1 MWSPDARS
9 SHRLLGALYM
19 KTKSEKGLMK
29 IGIVGHSSD
38 KIDEELG
45 SKLLDQMISKVAS
58 VNTISADIEI
68 VTGLTNIGVPKLAY
82 KIADKRNY
90 LKVGISAQQAYEV
103 KCGVYPVDKEIIVGQ
118 KFGDE
123 STAFIDY
130 IDYLVRVGGGNQ
142 SANEVK
148 LFKSKCALL
157 NWDIKERL
165 QEQEFK
171 LGS

>member
-1 MWSPDARS
+1 MSTG
-9 SHRLLGALYM
+9 LFI
-19 KTKSEKGLMK
+19 KTNEKKGHMK
-29 IGIVGHSSD
+29 IGVVGHSSD
-38 KIDEELG
+38 NIDETLG
-45 SKLLDQMISKVAS
+45 STLLDQMISKIVAITTMS
-58 VNTISADIEI
+58 EDIEI

-82 KIADKRNY
+82 NIADKRNY
-90 LKVGISAQQAYEV
+90 SKIGISAQQAYEV

-123 STAFIDY
+123 STVFIDY
-130 IDYLVRVGGGNQ
+130 IDYLVRVGGGTQ

-148 LFKSKCALL
+148 LFKDKCSIL

-165 QEQEFK
+165 LEQEFK